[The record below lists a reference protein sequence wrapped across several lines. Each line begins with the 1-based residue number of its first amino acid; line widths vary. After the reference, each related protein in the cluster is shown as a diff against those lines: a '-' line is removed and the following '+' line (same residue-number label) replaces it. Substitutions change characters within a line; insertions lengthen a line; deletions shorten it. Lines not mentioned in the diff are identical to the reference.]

1 MLISQQ
7 EKIQVLKRIFSEDIG
22 EYARFF
28 FPNHLKKQTPRFH
41 EEILSLYLS
50 QNKFISVA
58 APRGHAKS
66 TITDLVFLSWCIVH
80 NKARFV
86 LLISDTY
93 SQATLFL
100 ESLKAELEANDML
113 KAFYGELKSD
123 KWSEG
128 EIVTNGIMIKA
139 IGAGMSVRG
148 LKYLDSRPDLVI
160 VDDLEND
167 EQVQS
172 LDRREKLERWFNG
185 ALIPS
190 MADTGRLIL
199 IGTVLHYDSLL
210 YKLLSVDKYPEFVKR
225 TYRAIN
231 GDRALWPEHLD
242 LEQLE
247 TIKQNYIEKGLGFQF
262 YQEYQNDPISDE
274 NRKFKMEKMKFYED
288 NDLEQKSLDV
298 YITIDRAY
306 STQKTADST
315 GIVVN
320 GVTRDNQWFVLHAE
334 AFKGNEKELIDHIFG
349 LVIFWK
355 PIKVAIEQKAFQ
367 YTLQIAIEDEMRRR
381 NVFFLVEELKDEGR
395 AKKMRIEGLVP
406 RFEAGSIYLKRS
418 FTVLIDQLTQFPKSA
433 HDDVADALAYQ
444 LYVTEPPGQKQPKRH
459 YQPMTRYGG

>member
-1 MLISQQ
+1 M
-7 EKIQVLKRIFSEDIG
+7 LKRIFSEDIG
-22 EYARFF
+22 EYAQFF
-28 FPNHLKKQTPRFH
+28 FPKYLQKKTPRFH
-41 EEILSLYLS
+41 EEILSLYVS
-50 QNKFISVA
+50 DTKFISVA

-66 TITDLVFLSWCIVH
+66 TITDLIFLSWCIVH
-80 NKARFV
+80 NKARFI

-100 ESLKAELEANDML
+100 ETLKAELEANDRL
-113 KAFYGELKSD
+113 RAFYGELKSD

-128 EIVTNGIMIKA
+128 EIITNGIMVKA

-148 LKYLDSRPDLVI
+148 LKYLESRPDLVI

-172 LDRREKLERWFNG
+172 LERRDKLERWFNG

-190 MADTGRLIL
+190 MADNGRLIV

-210 YKLLSVDKYPEFVKR
+210 YKLLAVDKYPEFTKR

-231 GDRALWPEHLD
+231 GTEALWPDKLNI
-242 LEQLE
+242 EQLE
-247 TIKQNYIEKGLGFQF
+247 AIKQNYIEKGLGFQF
-262 YQEYQNDPISDE
+262 YQEYQNDPVSDE
-274 NRKFKMEKMKFYED
+274 NRKFKIEKIKFFED
-288 NDLEQKSLDV
+288 KDIEQKNLSV

-320 GVTRDNQWFVLHAE
+320 GVSSDNMWYVLHAE
-334 AFKGNEKELIDHIFG
+334 AFKGNEKELIDRIFS
-349 LVIFWK
+349 LYQYWK
-355 PIKVAIEQKAFQ
+355 PLKVAIEQKAFE
-367 YTLQIAIEDEMRRR
+367 YTLKVALDDEMRRR
-381 NVFFLVEELKDEGR
+381 DVYFVVDELKDQGR
-395 AKKMRIEGLVP
+395 AKNMRIEGLVP
-406 RFEAGSIYLKRS
+406 RFESGSIFLRRS
-418 FTVLIDQLTQFPKSA
+418 FTVLIDQLTQFPRSA
-433 HDDVADALAYQ
+433 HDDVIDALAYQ
-444 LYVTEPPGQKQPKRH
+444 QYITDVPSAHKIRKPV